1 MQSYGNHNEEDVF
14 DVIDLN
20 HGTSYQFNDV
30 ILPPQKKKIIYH
42 QVKSGLVIIFKG
54 FLRFLIFQTIE

>member
-30 ILPPQKKKIIYH
+30 ILPPQKKKII
-42 QVKSGLVIIFKG
+42 
-54 FLRFLIFQTIE
+54 